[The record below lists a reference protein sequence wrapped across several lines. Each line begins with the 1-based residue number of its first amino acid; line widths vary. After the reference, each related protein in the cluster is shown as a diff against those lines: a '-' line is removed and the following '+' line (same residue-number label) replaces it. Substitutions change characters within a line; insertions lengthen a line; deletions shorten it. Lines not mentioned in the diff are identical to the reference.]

1 MLIRAWV
8 QDGEIRGGGDW
19 GQSSDLEAG
28 VLEGSADR
36 GVRVLRDLGS
46 SPALSLAV

>member
-28 VLEGSADR
+28 VLEGLLAYSQIEKDR
-36 GVRVLRDLGS
+36 HIE
-46 SPALSLAV
+46 